1 MLFYDIYICDIYFI
15 LYIYIYIV
23 LQVNEV
29 VLAIFLDIHITKSH
43 EILYADEGF

>member
-1 MLFYDIYICDIYFI
+1 MIYIFVIYI
-15 LYIYIYIV
+15 LFYIYIYIV